1 MPVITGKELAVR
13 KRAMSTLAG
22 AAAFAAVVV
31 TAPTATAEP
40 NPPDCPKGYFCA
52 YSEPDQRGAL
62 LLRTAVNWSGEI
74 HSVGSVFNNGYVA
87 PGADH
92 IELLYAYTTSVHTM
106 CLHYNPGPG
115 QYKANIIY
123 ATIGKATWRGEC

>member
-1 MPVITGKELAVR
+1 MRKLAL
-13 KRAMSTLAG
+13 STLAA

-31 TAPTATAEP
+31 TAPTASAEP
-40 NPPDCPKGYFCA
+40 NPPGCPKGYFCA
-52 YSEPDQRGAL
+52 YSEPDQRGTL
-62 LLRTAVNWSGEI
+62 LLATAGNWKGEI

-92 IELLYAYTTSVHTM
+92 IQLSYGYTTEVRSL

-123 ATIGKATWRGEC
+123 ATIGSATWRGEC

>member
-1 MPVITGKELAVR
+1 MR
-13 KRAMSTLAG
+13 KRAMSILAG

-31 TAPTATAEP
+31 TAPTATAEA
-40 NPPDCPKGYFCA
+40 NPPNCPKGYFCA
-52 YSEPDQRGAL
+52 YSQPDQRGEL
-62 LLRTAVNWSGEI
+62 LLRTEGNWAGEI
-74 HSVGSVFNNGYVA
+74 HNVGSVFNNGYVA

-92 IELLYAYTTSVHTM
+92 IELLYAYTTSTRVM